1 MIIRASKVPYTTA
14 ACGTTTSPSPAQALL
29 LFVAITGF
37 LFGIVW
43 ELASL
48 VISNNEM
55 TSYGVTLVCLC
66 ASMIAV
72 RSLYANSRLFLFSTG
87 FWLVVTVFFYIVLKS
102 IEIWAGGE
110 LSNTL
115 LEILWLTTSF
125 LLAYCIAFAWTDRSL
140 RRKTADTVLGRV
152 VIPIGREWF
161 LLTIYAGF
169 KVLGFLLIATIG
181 DATYLDTASA
191 TQNAGASYI
200 YNIPK
205 VGNVILLGL
214 LLYSFKNKRG
224 YTATTAGVIL
234 YLSEA
239 ILSTNRLAIVMLVLW
254 SLVLYH
260 RYRRAIPLMFLSLI
274 SVPLILVVVILG
286 YARNLE
292 LGSLDAYKEAVQ
304 IIMENPALITNLFM
318 SRLDMLPQMVAGLD
332 LFRSGQLE
340 SLNGASYIYAFLHAI
355 PRNIWEAKPPL
366 TSALLTAELH
376 PGAFAD
382 GVLLFPSLII
392 ESVLNFY
399 YLGPMLIGLLTGFLS
414 RQFERAFNSEQLAPS
429 LWALSALTFPMTL
442 FNEGVH
448 SNFTGQLL
456 YSTVLMML
464 LYKGLLILGAIKR
477 QRIIR

>member
-1 MIIRASKVPYTTA
+1 M
-14 ACGTTTSPSPAQALL
+14 
-29 LFVAITGF
+29 
-37 LFGIVW
+37 
-43 ELASL
+43 
-48 VISNNEM
+48 
-55 TSYGVTLVCLC
+55 
-66 ASMIAV
+66 
-72 RSLYANSRLFLFSTG
+72 
-87 FWLVVTVFFYIVLKS
+87 VTVLFYIVLKS
-102 IEIWAGGE
+102 IDIWLNEEIN
-110 LSNTL
+110 NTL
-115 LEILWLTTSF
+115 VQVLWLAIIFISS
-125 LLAYCIAFAWTDRSL
+125 YCIAFAWTGHFVS
-140 RRKTADTVLGRV
+140 RKNATSVHERV
-152 VIPIGREWF
+152 IIPVSGEW
-161 LLTIYAGF
+161 LLLSIYLIF
-169 KVLGFLLIATIG
+169 KCFGIILLVSVG
-181 DATYLDTASA
+181 GGTYLESVSA

-200 YNIPK
+200 FNLPK

-214 LLYSFKNKRG
+214 LLYSLKNKRG
-224 YTATTAGVIL
+224 YTATTTAVIL

-260 RYRRAIPLMFLSLI
+260 RYRRPIRLMFLSLI

-304 IIMENPALITNLFM
+304 IIMENPAFITRLFM
-318 SRLDMLPQMVAGLD
+318 SRFDMLPQMVAGLD

-366 TSALLTAELH
+366 TSALLTAESH

-429 LWALSALTFPMTL
+429 LWALSAFTFPMTL
-442 FNEGVH
+442 FNEGIH

-477 QRIIR
+477 LRIIR